1 MHVAVTGGAGFI
13 GAHTCRALLEA
24 GHRVT
29 AIDDLSHGRRE
40 ALADGIELLVLDVRA
55 PELGEELVQRRPEA
69 VLHLA
74 AQMDVRRSVA
84 DPLYDA
90 SVNVIGT
97 VNALAAARRAG
108 ARRFVFASSGGAVY
122 GEQEQFPA
130 REDHPRRPAS
140 PYGASKL
147 CGEEYVELARRGGL
161 STLSLRYA
169 NVYGPGQ
176 DPLGE
181 AGVVA
186 IFLHRMLSGGE
197 PVVNGDGGQ
206 TRDFV
211 FVEDVARANLL
222 ALTSAAAGALNVGT
236 GLETSV
242 NELAAMLAREAGY
255 GRPLRHG
262 PAAPGEQRRSSID
275 PGAARAQLGWEPH
288 VGLEEGLR
296 STARWFR
303 AKS

>member
-1 MHVAVTGGAGFI
+1 
-13 GAHTCRALLEA
+13 
-24 GHRVT
+24 
-29 AIDDLSHGRRE
+29 
-40 ALADGIELLVLDVRA
+40 VLDVRA

-197 PVVNGDGGQ
+197 PVVNGDGRQ

-211 FVEDVARANLL
+211 FVDDVVDAFARAATRGSGLL
-222 ALTSAAAGALNVGT
+222 LNVGT
-236 GLETSV
+236 GDETSV
-242 NELAAMLAREAGY
+242 NELYETMATAAGVDTPPHHAPARPGELARSA
-255 GRPLRHG
+255 L
-262 PAAPGEQRRSSID
+262 D
-275 PGAARAQLGWEPH
+275 PARAAIHLGWSPWTPLPDG
-288 VGLEEGLR
+288 VAAVLE
-296 STARWFR
+296 WFAAQTPR
-303 AKS
+303 